1 MLCATIAEGCFVG
14 VNSCVRQGRYI
25 PAEREEGGGEGGG
38 GCVCVSLSQITSGAL
53 IRARGVSRP
62 FDIQMTI

>member
-25 PAEREEGGGEGGG
+25 PAEREEVEERGEGA
-38 GCVCVSLSQITSGAL
+38 VFA
-53 IRARGVSRP
+53 
-62 FDIQMTI
+62 FH